1 MVYLCK
7 ALFLHCVILFS
18 ILHFAIICSGKT
30 HLKKSHLKY
39 KKYKHLG
46 KLEVKGVFF
55 SFCFFFFLFF
65 FPFFLS
71 FSGSNTKYLDI
82 ARKLEKR
89 NYKENA

>member
-46 KLEVKGVFF
+46 KLEVKGVFI
-55 SFCFFFFLFF
+55 FCY
-65 FPFFLS
+65 S